1 VTANGCRGRIG
12 SRRAVS
18 DRWTGL
24 RRSSARLR
32 VLRFPL
38 PDDTCASARSSV
50 HGRQRPRARSRS
62 CPQRGADLSVP
73 ARRGGRVGRNVS
85 RRWESVLWRA
95 KYSSHVWTG
104 RVIED
109 DTAAKAIGSRKGVAP
124 VSGTS
129 LWPVDCQTCGQPL
142 GVAPPVLFLTTLAR
156 RLCELASP
164 QLPRAPLERRH
175 HGGNVPGGQLPS
187 WSARTLNLPMK
198 EDNSAPLTNTVR
210 SCWSIP
216 AWR

>member
-142 GVAPPVLFLTTLAR
+142 GVAPPVLFVDDFGQTAFASLHHRSCREPRWNDDTTAEMSGGATSQLVGADA
-156 RLCELASP
+156 ESP
-164 QLPRAPLERRH
+164 NE
-175 HGGNVPGGQLPS
+175 GGQQR
-187 WSARTLNLPMK
+187 A
-198 EDNSAPLTNTVR
+198 LTNTVR